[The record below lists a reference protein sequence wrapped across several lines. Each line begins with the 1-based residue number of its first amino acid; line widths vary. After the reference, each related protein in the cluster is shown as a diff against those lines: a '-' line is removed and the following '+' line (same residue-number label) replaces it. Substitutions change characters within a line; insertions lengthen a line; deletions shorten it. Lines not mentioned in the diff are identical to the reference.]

1 MDEYL
6 SAGGAAEGD
15 PGYDLTEILKS
26 RNTRRV
32 GMVKFGERFFVSLGF
47 DPLPET
53 FWKRSMFMRPRDRE
67 VVCHA
72 SAWSI
77 DFRDDLRVK
86 MCIQINDEDFTTVH
100 HELGHNFY
108 QRAYNQLAAAFS
120 EWRE

>member
-1 MDEYL
+1 MAPL
-6 SAGGAAEGD
+6 FPPTVRFPRNFWGICGRRVGRIFIRSL
-15 PGYDLTEILKS
+15 PRRTEILKS
-26 RNTRRV
+26 RNTDAV

-53 FWKRSMFMRPRDRE
+53 FWKRSMFVRPRDRE

-77 DFRDDLRVK
+77 DFRNDLRVK

-108 QRAYNQLAAAFS
+108 
-120 EWRE
+120 